1 MKQYYLE
8 LRVTYELDH
17 FEKDKFF
24 ETYCPLSRT
33 FSNAL
38 CYKDDDILILENEE
52 EVEKVLNDLAYDLT
66 TIQIISD
73 PLTSNEKVIEKMA
86 SLYCKYGK
94 DSFMTLILLQYKNKP
109 FEVIMIDNTL
119 KIHFI
124 NTNLY
129 WVISPKDKVC
139 LIIYKRR

>member
-24 ETYCPLSRT
+24 ETFCPLSKT

-38 CYKDDDILILENEE
+38 CNEDDLILENEE
-52 EVEKVLNDLAYDLT
+52 EVEKVLNDLVYDLT
-66 TIQIISD
+66 TIQLVSD
-73 PLTSNEKVIEKMA
+73 PLTPNEKVIEKMA
-86 SLYCKYGK
+86 PLYCKYGE

-109 FEVIMIDNTL
+109 FEVIMIDNVL

-129 WVISPKDKVC
+129 WVISAKEKEM
-139 LIIYKRR
+139 